1 MKNDFILELF
11 LNYQENNLSNVGN
24 DEFQI
29 GTKENL
35 IKYLTQ
41 VDIEQKADGIDST
54 YVNDFNVLSKDVK
67 DVTVIITTNTKFA
80 SMVKVESYTYYLN
93 ELLIEI
99 KENIENDSSE
109 DAIEDLAF
117 RLNVKE
123 DKLIKIVKMFG
134 CYF

>member
-1 MKNDFILELF
+1 MKNDFILEFF

-54 YVNDFNVLSKDVK
+54 YVNDFNTLSKDVK
-67 DVTVIITTNTKFA
+67 DVSVIITTNTKFA

-117 RLNVKE
+117 RLKVKE